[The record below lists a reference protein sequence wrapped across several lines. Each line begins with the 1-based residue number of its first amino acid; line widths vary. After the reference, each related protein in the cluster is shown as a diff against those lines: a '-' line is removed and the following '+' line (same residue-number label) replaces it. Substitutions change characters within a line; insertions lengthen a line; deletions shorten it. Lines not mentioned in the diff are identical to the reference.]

1 MTVTQKQQIL
11 ALRANGEK
19 YSVIAAEL
27 GLSENTVKTF
37 CWRNKKAENAENKD
51 FKIADEVRTQCE
63 NCDKP
68 LERLHK
74 RKPRR
79 FCGDACR
86 LAWWGKNRD
95 SLNRKA
101 VYPLVCAHCNSGF
114 DSYGNKSRKYCRH
127 ECYIAAR
134 FGGREAVVTE

>member
-1 MTVTQKQQIL
+1 MTNLQKNEIIRL
-11 ALRANGEK
+11 HNGGANYTE
-19 YSVIAAEL
+19 IAETL
-27 GLSENTVKTF
+27 GISKNTVKTF
-37 CWRNKKAENAENKD
+37 CWRNKKAKADGNKD
-51 FKIADEVRTQCE
+51 VKIADEVRTQCE

-68 LERLHK
+68 LERLQK

-127 ECYIAAR
+127 ECYIATR
-134 FGGREAVVTE
+134 FGGREAVIDE